1 MTYPASVWMVEKKC
15 IAISTGCL
23 KLAYYPSLSRYQ
35 QLWSCFHTPNDHES
49 IFYRFFS
56 GSMSTNGYIIV
67 GLGPGCFGFLLS
79 PYERDWIPYTVRILK
94 GARFEFFKAPGLFGV
109 TLRYQSRSL
118 WVHQRT
124 FEGMACGGM
133 CGGSRSWRIG
143 MVVDVFH
150 GEITACRVAEF
161 SKWKHGGIVV
171 HISYLN

>member
-1 MTYPASVWMVEKKC
+1 MTYPASVWMVEKKY

-79 PYERDWIPYTVRILK
+79 PYERDWIPNTVYLRVPNSNFSKHRGSSGWLSGTK
-94 GARFEFFKAPGLFGV
+94 AVRFEYIREP
-109 TLRYQSRSL
+109 LRVWPVVGCVEAREVGELEWWWMFSMVKSSCSL
-118 WVHQRT
+118 LP
-124 FEGMACGGM
+124 
-133 CGGSRSWRIG
+133 S
-143 MVVDVFH
+143 
-150 GEITACRVAEF
+150 CRN
-161 SKWKHGGIVV
+161 SKWWYCRSHF
-171 HISYLN
+171 LFN